1 MIGTKY
7 ALTHDMQAVTGNVMK
22 DGTDPLDETM
32 RLLERVRQGIYF
44 AERDREL
51 IEKFKAGLKKIGP
64 SATEDSNRHC
74 PNCKMEMEAY
84 SFLGFVL
91 DRCQSCGGIWMD
103 QRELEAILRKATRSH
118 LASVIERFIAGKE
131 EIPGEGS
138 KREASN

>member
-1 MIGTKY
+1 
-7 ALTHDMQAVTGNVMK
+7 MK
-22 DGTDPLDETM
+22 DATDPLDHTM

-44 AERDREL
+44 AGRDREL
-51 IEKFKAGLKKIGP
+51 IEKFKAGLKKIER
-64 SATEDSNRHC
+64 SVAENSKRHC
-74 PNCKMEMEAY
+74 PNCTAEMDPY

-131 EIPGEGS
+131 EIPEEDS
-138 KREASN
+138 KPEANN

>member
-1 MIGTKY
+1 
-7 ALTHDMQAVTGNVMK
+7 MK

-32 RLLERVRQGIYF
+32 RLLERVRQGLYF
-44 AERDREL
+44 AGRDREL
-51 IEKFKAGLKKIGP
+51 IEKFKAGLKKVGS
-64 SATEDSNRHC
+64 SATKDKSRHC
-74 PNCKMEMEAY
+74 PNCNTGMEGY

-131 EIPGEGS
+131 GITEVDS
-138 KREASN
+138 KHETNN